1 MEIKSIKG
9 KPMALCGGFLMMQE
23 RKSKDGERQYWRC
36 HLKNLG
42 CKGRAISAINSSEL
56 TQTIAH
62 NGHGASPLEVKK
74 KEVLTKAKKLAKSSY
89 GMSSQAIIEITK
101 VGLSDLE
108 VQALPKDL
116 DIKRMITN
124 TRLPARGADV
134 DMPLDRMQLG
144 YQFRTT
150 QAGGRFLLYD
160 SLIHSQ
166 LLQRGV
172 NIAAVFFLLP
182 KKSEETY
189 KRAFKALFDQLPGVI
204 PTFVMSDF
212 ERAPTKILSQMFP
225 TAVFK
230 YCLFHFSQSLF
241 RNFSSRGLI
250 QLYTNPEVKKLFRCY
265 TALAFLPVD
274 EVKRGFE
281 DISYAIQAKIDE
293 GEIPGVFLLEFLY
306 CCFRLCRIYENTYIS
321 RVHNEMQEEDPIYP
335 PLTWNCFQSVLD
347 GSART
352 NNAQEGW
359 HMRFNKKFSKRNP
372 SLSHYIVRMKEEE
385 HFTWQMAI
393 RHAANP
399 ADPIRNHRST
409 KVINSEKQIK
419 KLVQDYSEKEP
430 HLRHRLQYLEH
441 LQHHLAKFHDVGG
454 AERVVRS
461 EQEEANPENTV
472 MEDNPDNISLY

>member
-1 MEIKSIKG
+1 
-9 KPMALCGGFLMMQE
+9 MALCGGFLMMQE

-62 NGHGASPLEVKK
+62 
-74 KEVLTKAKKLAKSSY
+74 
-89 GMSSQAIIEITK
+89 
-101 VGLSDLE
+101 
-108 VQALPKDL
+108 
-116 DIKRMITN
+116 
-124 TRLPARGADV
+124 PARGADV

-160 SLIHSQ
+160 SREVEPNKPVVLIFASDRGLDFLRQYQMWSIDGTFFCCPKNFAQ
-166 LLQRGV
+166 LFTL
-172 NIAAVFFLLP
+172 NCFKEESTLPAVFFLLP

-225 TAVFK
+225 TAVFNST
-230 YCLFHFSQSLF
+230 LT
-241 RNFSSRGLI
+241 GG
-250 QLYTNPEVKKLFRCY
+250 KKLFRCY

-293 GEIPGVFLLEFLY
+293 GEIPG
-306 CCFRLCRIYENTYIS
+306 
-321 RVHNEMQEEDPIYP
+321 D
-335 PLTWNCFQSVLD
+335 LTC
-347 GSART
+347 G
-352 NNAQEGW
+352 
-359 HMRFNKKFSKRNP
+359 
-372 SLSHYIVRMKEEE
+372 
-385 HFTWQMAI
+385 
-393 RHAANP
+393 NP
-399 ADPIRNHRST
+399 ADLIRNHRST

-419 KLVQDYSEKEP
+419 KLVQDYSEKSRIFAIVFNI
-430 HLRHRLQYLEH
+430 L
-441 LQHHLAKFHDVGG
+441 
-454 AERVVRS
+454 
-461 EQEEANPENTV
+461 NTCS
-472 MEDNPDNISLY
+472 IT

>member
-42 CKGRAISAINSSEL
+42 CKGRAILAINSSEL

-160 SLIHSQ
+160 S
-166 LLQRGV
+166 R
-172 NIAAVFFLLP
+172 
-182 KKSEETY
+182 
-189 KRAFKALFDQLPGVI
+189 
-204 PTFVMSDF
+204 

-281 DISYAIQAKIDE
+281 DISYAIQAKSDE
-293 GEIPGVFLLEFLY
+293 GEIPGDLVD
-306 CCFRLCRIYENTYIS
+306 RLNDYVEYMKNTYIS

-352 NNAQEGW
+352 NKAQEGW

-409 KVINSEKQIK
+409 KVINSEKPIK

-430 HLRHRLQYLEH
+430 HLRHRPQYLVH

-454 AERVVRS
+454 ADRVVRS